1 MESHNPAMF
10 QSPPIRGVFV
20 GGKHPKNWRFFWD
33 FHGPLYGS
41 GTATDNGAM
50 IGQKKGFSHQTLEN
64 NHQT

>member
-1 MESHNPAMF
+1 MEHI
-10 QSPPIRGVFV
+10 QKIDD
-20 GGKHPKNWRFFWD
+20 FFWD

-50 IGQKKGFSHQTLEN
+50 IGQKKGFSHHTLEN